1 MKPDVSETK
10 DNLSAHAQHQNSE
23 PASQKLIAKSESD
36 PDMQR
41 ADELVSLHYN
51 VKVHHL
57 NSGLDPEIL
66 EARRRVEEVI
76 NALA

>member
-1 MKPDVSETK
+1 MKPDVSETN
-10 DNLSAHAQHQNSE
+10 DSPSAHAHQNSE
-23 PASQKLIAKSESD
+23 PASQKLNAKSEPD